1 MNYPWKLDFWQ
12 SGEWQV
18 VNERLKE
25 FDKLG
30 VVYNPKRSALFRALS
45 LTSLEQTKVVIL
57 GQDPYP
63 DPKLATGL
71 SFSIPR
77 GFGPGSFPPTL
88 RTIFNEY
95 TNDLKYPT
103 PSHGDLEVW
112 ATQGVLLWNAI
123 PSCQAGKSLSH
134 DWPGNEWGYLT
145 KEIVERCARKGIVF
159 ALLGAVAKRYSEL
172 IDLSNN
178 EVILTS
184 HPSPRGSRNSRT
196 PFEGSRLFSTIN
208 AKLISQGLTPID
220 WRLDDVQDQR
230 DKGNPKVL
238 PQSGR
243 VWDSNRR
250 LSWEKGPDT
259 RGVRDH
265 GRLVVHE

>member
-1 MNYPWKLDFWQ
+1 MIYPWKLDFWQ

-18 VNERLKE
+18 INERLKG
-25 FDKLG
+25 FDKAG
-30 VVYNPKRSALFRALS
+30 VVYNPKRAALFRALS
-45 LTSLEQTKVVIL
+45 LTSLEQTKVVVL

-63 DPKLATGL
+63 DPKFATGL

-77 GFGPGSFPPTL
+77 GIGQDSFPPTL
-88 RTIFNEY
+88 RTLFKEY
-95 TNDLKYPT
+95 CSDLHYSF
-103 PSHGDLEVW
+103 PSHGDLTIW

-123 PSCQAGKSLSH
+123 PSCRAGKSLSH
-134 DWPGNEWGYLT
+134 DWPGNEWCFLT
-145 KEIVERCARKGIVF
+145 KEIIERCSRKGIVF
-159 ALLGAVAKRYSEL
+159 ALLGTVAKRYLEF

-178 EVILTS
+178 EVIFTS

-208 AKLISQGLTPID
+208 DKLHSQGLTAID

-230 DKGNPKVL
+230 DKGNSKVL
-238 PQSGR
+238 KQPGR
-243 VWDSNRR
+243 IWDSNRSV
-250 LSWEKGPDT
+250 SWVQGKDT
-259 RGVRDH
+259 SGIRDH